1 MKKLFT
7 FFSIT
12 FVLVLLFPG
21 CSKEPA
27 ISADVKAILEATC
40 NTPNSE
46 LHDPSA
52 VLVIG
57 SNTDMT
63 DAEKD
68 AVLQRQAEIDRNW
81 EELLGEYF
89 SPGSFDLFLSSYLR
103 GWFLYD
109 DPVPSKLVSMTLV
122 SKDERQ
128 EVVDIQVDIDGT
140 LTELTVT
147 FRRND
152 DGLLYRT
159 DMEEK
164 YD

>member
-1 MKKLFT
+1 MKKCFT

-12 FVLVLLFPG
+12 FVLVLLFSG

-27 ISADVKAILEATC
+27 ISADVRAILEATC

-52 VLVIG
+52 VLAIG
-57 SNTDMT
+57 ASTDMT

-68 AVLQRQAEIDRNW
+68 AILQRQAEIDQNW
-81 EELLGEYF
+81 EKLLGEYF

-109 DPVPSKLVSMTLV
+109 DPVPSELVSITLV
-122 SKDERQ
+122 SKDEKR
-128 EVVDIQVDIDGT
+128 EVVDIQVDVDGT

-152 DGLLYRT
+152 DGLLYRV
-159 DMEEK
+159 DALPK
-164 YD
+164 